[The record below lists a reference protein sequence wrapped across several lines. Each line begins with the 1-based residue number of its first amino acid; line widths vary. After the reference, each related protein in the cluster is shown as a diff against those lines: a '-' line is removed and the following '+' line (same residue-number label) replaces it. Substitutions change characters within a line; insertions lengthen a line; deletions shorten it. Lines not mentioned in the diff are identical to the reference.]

1 MEFIKTIQEER
12 SENAVSE
19 KEKDLIKK
27 MADGVSNLD
36 DNQKNY
42 VLGLVEGMA
51 LAKGEKQQPDSDRPV
66 Q

>member
-1 MEFIKTIQEER
+1 M
-12 SENAVSE
+12 SE

-51 LAKGEKQQPDSDRPV
+51 LAKAEKNQPDSNRPV

>member
-1 MEFIKTIQEER
+1 
-12 SENAVSE
+12 VSE
-19 KEKDLIKK
+19 REKDLIKK

-51 LAKGEKQQPDSDRPV
+51 LAKGEKQQPDSNRAV
-66 Q
+66 E

>member
-1 MEFIKTIQEER
+1 M
-12 SENAVSE
+12 SE

-51 LAKGEKQQPDSDRPV
+51 LAKGETDQPEDKRAV
-66 Q
+66 H

>member
-1 MEFIKTIQEER
+1 M
-12 SENAVSE
+12 SE

-51 LAKGEKQQPDSDRPV
+51 LAKGEKQQPDSNRAV
-66 Q
+66 E

>member
-1 MEFIKTIQEER
+1 
-12 SENAVSE
+12 
-19 KEKDLIKK
+19 

-51 LAKGEKQQPDSDRPV
+51 LAKGEKQQPDSNKPV

>member
-1 MEFIKTIQEER
+1 MSER
-12 SENAVSE
+12 
-19 KEKDLIKK
+19 EKDLIKK

-51 LAKGEKQQPDSDRPV
+51 LAKGEKQQPDSNRAV
-66 Q
+66 E

>member
-1 MEFIKTIQEER
+1 
-12 SENAVSE
+12 
-19 KEKDLIKK
+19 

-51 LAKGEKQQPDSDRPV
+51 LAKVEKNQPDSDRPV